1 MSFNISL
8 SGGLYVFTVLAAI
21 AVTVLAFIFLVPEKR
36 RAKLNGFG
44 KFIHDT
50 LNFKYLIISK
60 VLQAFYIFST
70 AFAIIGGFFMLFQ
83 TDFLGKWMGG
93 YGLLVMIVGPIV
105 IRVVYELLM
114 LSLLL
119 VQNVISINRKLR
131 NQNDEDGKE
140 TDIFASPDLSGLKA
154 TFKKPQASNPN
165 AGARFCFR
173 CGAPLDPYGNCPN
186 CDANRGPQNP
196 MTPPSFNNNNNPN
209 G

>member
-1 MSFNISL
+1 MSYNFGL
-8 SGGLYVFTVLAAI
+8 SDGLMVFAVLAAI
-21 AVTVLAFIFLVPEKR
+21 AATVLAFIFLVPEKR
-36 RAKLNGFG
+36 RANLNGFG

-70 AFAIIGGFFMLFQ
+70 AFVIIGGFFMLFQ
-83 TDFLGKWMGG
+83 TDFFGRWMGG
-93 YGLLVMIVGPIV
+93 YGLLAMLLGPII

-140 TDIFASPDLSGLKA
+140 ADIFASPDLSGFKA
-154 TFKKPQASNPN
+154 KFRKQQTSNPN

-196 MTPPSFNNNNNPN
+196 MTPPSDNNLN

>member
-1 MSFNISL
+1 MSFNFGL
-8 SGGLYVFTVLAAI
+8 SDGLMVFAVLAAI
-21 AVTVLAFIFLVPEKR
+21 AATVLAFIFLVPEKR

-60 VLQAFYIFST
+60 VLQAFYIFFT
-70 AFAIIGGFFMLFQ
+70 AFVIIGGFFMLFQ
-83 TDFLGKWMGG
+83 TDFLGRWMGG
-93 YGLLVMIVGPIV
+93 YGLLVMLLGLIV
-105 IRVVYELLM
+105 IRVAYELLM

-140 TDIFASPDLSGLKA
+140 ADIFASPDLSGFKA
-154 TFKKPQASNPN
+154 TFRKQQTPN

-186 CDANRGPQNP
+186 CDANRGPQDP
-196 MTPPSFNNNNNPN
+196 MTPPSDNNPN

>member
-1 MSFNISL
+1 MSFTMS
-8 SGGLYVFTVLAAI
+8 GLYVFALLAAI
-21 AVTVLAFIFLVPEKR
+21 AATVLAFIFLVPEKR

-83 TDFLGKWMGG
+83 TDIFDRWMGG
-93 YGLLVMIVGPIV
+93 YGLLVMLLGPII

-140 TDIFASPDLSGLKA
+140 ADIFASPDLSGFKA
-154 TFKKPQASNPN
+154 TFRKQQTQN

-186 CDANRGPQNP
+186 CDANCGPQNP
-196 MTPPSFNNNNNPN
+196 MTPPYDNNPN

>member
-1 MSFNISL
+1 MSFTMS
-8 SGGLYVFTVLAAI
+8 GLYVFALLAAI
-21 AVTVLAFIFLVPEKR
+21 AATVLAFIFLVPEKC

-83 TDFLGKWMGG
+83 TDIFDRWMGG
-93 YGLLVMIVGPIV
+93 YGLLLMFLGPIV

-140 TDIFASPDLSGLKA
+140 ADIFASPDLSGFKA
-154 TFKKPQASNPN
+154 TFRKQQTPS

-196 MTPPSFNNNNNPN
+196 MTPPSDNNLN

>member
-1 MSFNISL
+1 MSYNF
-8 SGGLYVFTVLAAI
+8 GLPDGLMVFAVLAAI
-21 AVTVLAFIFLVPEKR
+21 AATVLAFIFLVPEKR

-44 KFIHDT
+44 KFVHDT

-60 VLQAFYIFST
+60 VLQALYIFNT
-70 AFAIIGGFFMLFQ
+70 AFVILAGFFMLFQ
-83 TDFLGKWMGG
+83 TDIFDRWMGG
-93 YGLLVMIVGPIV
+93 YGLLVMLLGPII

-140 TDIFASPDLSGLKA
+140 ADIFASPDLSGFKA
-154 TFKKPQASNPN
+154 TFRKQQTSNPN

-186 CDANRGPQNP
+186 CDANRCPQNP
-196 MTPPSFNNNNNPN
+196 MTPPSDNNLN

>member
-1 MSFNISL
+1 MSFNFGL
-8 SGGLYVFTVLAAI
+8 SDGLMVFAVLAAI
-21 AVTVLAFIFLVPEKR
+21 AATVLAFIFLVPEKR

-50 LNFKYLIISK
+50 LNFKYFIISK

-70 AFAIIGGFFMLFQ
+70 AFVIIGGFFMLFQ
-83 TDFLGKWMGG
+83 TDFFGRWMGG
-93 YGLLVMIVGPIV
+93 YSLLAMLLGPII

-140 TDIFASPDLSGLKA
+140 ADIFASPDLSGFKA
-154 TFKKPQASNPN
+154 KFRKQQTSNPN

-196 MTPPSFNNNNNPN
+196 MTPPSDNNLN